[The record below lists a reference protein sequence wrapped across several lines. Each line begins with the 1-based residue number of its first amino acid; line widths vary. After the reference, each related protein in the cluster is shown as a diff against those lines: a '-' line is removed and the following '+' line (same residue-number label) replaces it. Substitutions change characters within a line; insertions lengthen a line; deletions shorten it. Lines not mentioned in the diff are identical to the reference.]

1 MDLKNFVAEK
11 LEEQIKPVREHFE
24 KNKSARELYETV
36 KKFAIT
42 R

>member
-24 KNKSARELYETV
+24 KDKHARELYETV
-36 KKFAIT
+36 KKYKIT
-42 R
+42 K